1 MTTTD
6 TTDRTPPPDV
16 DEVDHGEE
24 LDVFDDAVDP
34 RLRARWVAARRA
46 EGRRRLYVLCGVV
59 GTAAVLVIAYVIAHS
74 SLLGAGSV
82 EVQGVTGT
90 GAAAVRAAAR
100 VPDGAPLLFLDE
112 GAIARRVERLPTV
125 ARADVSTDL
134 PSTVVIRVTERV
146 PVAWTRSA
154 APTPP
159 RVAVLDRD
167 GRVLAR
173 TTAPPA
179 GLVHVIGVGDPGV
192 PGSRVAPA
200 RRRSARSPRCP
211 RRCGPR
217 WCDSSCVPRTA
228 RCSSWAAPTRWRARS
243 SSERSTGSRRRP
255 RRHWPCST
263 PCAARGTH
271 VRVLGVQVPDA
282 PFTRWMIA
290 VGTGRS
296 RRVGSRPQ
304 PEVDITL
311 YLHPRSRVEGPPRR
325 STRCAGP

>member
-16 DEVDHGEE
+16 DEVDHGDE

-59 GTAAVLVIAYVIAHS
+59 GTVAVLVIAYVIAHS

-100 VPDGAPLLFLDE
+100 IPDGAPLLFLDE

-192 PGSRVAPA
+192 PGSRVVRAPA
-200 RRRSARSPRCP
+200 LGALAALPEALRAQVLRFVLRPQDGPVLVLGGPDAVAREVQLGTLDRLQAKA
-211 RRCGPR
+211 
-217 WCDSSCVPRTA
+217 TA
-228 RCSSWAAPTRWRARS
+228 ALAVLDALR
-243 SSERSTGSRRRP
+243 
-255 RRHWPCST
+255 
-263 PCAARGTH
+263 ARGTH

-282 PFTRWMIA
+282 PFTR
-290 VGTGRS
+290 G
-296 RRVGSRPQ
+296 
-304 PEVDITL
+304 
-311 YLHPRSRVEGPPRR
+311 
-325 STRCAGP
+325 